1 MIRFLFHHG
10 PHHHTG
16 HGCNCKKTSC
26 RKCSPMTCSVGVYG
40 KDVYYGNNNLI
51 RFHVSCGE
59 NFDSIIEK
67 AFIYAET
74 LSKEIDKLKLILN
87 SESILSRIEELE
99 ADLVSLQNSLDILK
113 SNMGNNAS
121 LKTTHRLTLVGAI
134 NELYDSIVALGAG
147 GGGTIDPQI
156 LQDIADLKAAVT
168 LINTNIGSLTS
179 LNTTVKTSLVNAVNE
194 VNNKI
199 GDLNTLTTTNKTN
212 VVAAINE
219 VNAKVPV
226 LGTLNNLPG
235 VTTQATNFTD
245 AINDRQPV
253 WKKSTTI
260 TVGASQAA
268 PFNNLETAIE
278 ELKKYHFP
286 EGRQTLNLES
296 GTYNLTKN
304 LVVEA
309 ENLPPVIIKSVTGN
323 KTDVTI
329 DLKGFTAGVQEQG
342 TLIFQDLTITNTVD
356 IPNYLRSEGGGNL
369 NLVNVNI
376 NTFNHN
382 HTVIIAGGILSKV
395 FYSNLTINTTLD
407 NTKTKRGFYV
417 GNTASMLGTNL
428 VINNYAVVIT
438 VTSNAR
444 AEMGG
449 VQFTNV
455 YNTAFQCLSNSSLM
469 VSGNNNFDSSNNPTG
484 FENTVNYTEAGTAA
498 VFYAWSNSNI
508 QTSGLRVKN
517 LGTVSNTSR
526 IDNLGN
532 VNSWVGSNCLG
543 STMNSRIL
551 SNLNHFDNFTSGV
564 RLDRNGIITLSAN
577 KFINLNYYVNGYV
590 GQVAHAWATRTDGT
604 AISNMVSKNT
614 ALTNSTSIGVLIKPF
629 GYDNDFITFTGW
641 SNSAPVI
648 I

>member
-1 MIRFLFHHG
+1 MCQKKC
-10 PHHHTG
+10 
-16 HGCNCKKTSC
+16 GCECESHC
-26 RKCSPMTCSVGVYG
+26 KCSNTYVDTICPDGFLGS
-40 KDVYYGNNNLI
+40 
-51 RFHVSCGE
+51 SC
-59 NFDSIIEK
+59 
-67 AFIYAET
+67 
-74 LSKEIDKLKLILN
+74 ILYN
-87 SESILSRIEELE
+87 G
-99 ADLVSLQNSLDILK
+99 DILK
-113 SNMGNNAS
+113 DLEEADYIYSNTALNNVIKQMWVKILEGDNSTSLAQLLTDVNTLKAQMTTVISNIGN
-121 LKTTHRLTLVGAI
+121 LTTLTTTAKGNLVAAI
-134 NELYDSIVALGAG
+134 NE
-147 GGGTIDPQI
+147 ID
-156 LQDIADLKAAVT
+156 ADLLA
-168 LINTNIGSLTS
+168 LS
-179 LNTTVKTSLVNAVNE
+179 
-194 VNNKI
+194 NKI
-199 GDLNTLTTTNKTN
+199 GDLSTLTTTNKTT

-278 ELKKYHFP
+278 ELKKYHFI
-286 EGRQTLNLES
+286 ERIQTLNLES
-296 GTYNLTKN
+296 GTYSLTKN
-304 LVVEA
+304 LLVEA
-309 ENLPPVIIKSVTGN
+309 NLPALVLKSVTGN
-323 KTDVTI
+323 KADVTI

-342 TLIFQDLTITNTVD
+342 TLRFQDLTITNTVD
-356 IPNYLRSEGGGNL
+356 IPNYLISNGGGNL

-382 HTVIIAGGILSKV
+382 HTVITAGGILSRV

-417 GNTASMLGTNL
+417 GNTASMVGTNL
-428 VINNYAVVIT
+428 VINNYGVVVT
-438 VTSNAR
+438 VTSNSQ

-455 YNTAFQCLSNSSLM
+455 YNTAFISQVNSSLI

-484 FENTVNYTEAGTAA
+484 FENTVNYTEASVAA
-498 VFYAWSNSNI
+498 VFHAWSNSNI

-543 STMNSRIL
+543 SSINSRIL
-551 SNLNHFDNFTSGV
+551 SSLNHFDNFTLGV
-564 RLDRNGIITLSAN
+564 RLERNGIVTLTAN
-577 KFINLNYYVNGYV
+577 KLINLNHYVNGYV
-590 GQVAHAWATRTDGT
+590 GQVAHGWATRTDGT

-614 ALTNSTSIGVLIKPF
+614 ALTNATSIGVLTKPF
-629 GYDNDFITFTGW
+629 GYDNNFITFTGW